1 MGKPGEAT
9 KFAPVIVTSTLLPN
23 VAPAGEKEVM
33 VGTAGITVNWTT
45 LAVVTPSV
53 VTKTVCAPIGAFEAI
68 VNVAV
73 IVVGLVTVV
82 LFAVI
87 PVPLKLIEA
96 GEKKFV
102 PVSVIEGVVAP

>member
-1 MGKPGEAT
+1 M
-9 KFAPVIVTSTLLPN
+9 
-23 VAPAGEKEVM
+23 
-33 VGTAGITVNWTT
+33 
-45 LAVVTPSV
+45 
-53 VTKTVCAPIGAFEAI
+53 

-73 IVVGLVTVV
+73 IVVALVTVT

-102 PVSVIEGVVAP
+102 PVSVIVGVVVPCALIVWLSEASVGAPSTVKDLFPEVPPEVVTETF